1 MDHPSN
7 QWDKPATHTAP
18 LPAARAVR
26 VGQPRMLIIGGG
38 FAGATLARALERRLP
53 QADITL
59 LSQENY
65 ITYSPLLPEV
75 VGASILPSHVVA
87 PLRQM
92 VRRARVRTVRVTRI
106 DLAVKQVHY
115 DGEGRG
121 VFEYDHLVLA
131 YGTQAN
137 LELTPGMARHA
148 LPLKTV
154 GDALFLRN
162 RIIARLEQAELADND
177 AARAWLTTFVVVGG
191 GFSGVE
197 VAGEISDFLHASN
210 AYYAC
215 LERKP
220 RVVLIHSGKHLLPE
234 LPEALGRF
242 TERALQKRGV
252 EVLLNMRTKEVDER
266 GVILNNAEQIVAGSV
281 ICTIGTRA
289 NRLTDGLPVETLRGR
304 IVTHPDMSVPDY
316 PGVWALGDC
325 AAVPN
330 ARDGAISS
338 PTAQFALRQARQL
351 ADNLALSLQQH
362 ATRAFN
368 FKPKG
373 VMSAIGHNRAV
384 ASVFGVN
391 LVGFPAWLLWRGFY
405 LLNVPTLARKARLF
419 LEWNWAMFFPPD
431 TSHLRFTRT
440 ERQDVAS
447 GTHPDE
453 TE

>member
-1 MDHPSN
+1 VQSASETTAY
-7 QWDKPATHTAP
+7 PAQ
-18 LPAARAVR
+18 R
-26 VGQPRMLIIGGG
+26 VLIIGGG
-38 FAGATLARALERRLP
+38 FAGATLTRALERRVP
-53 QADITL
+53 HAYITL

-65 ITYSPLLPEV
+65 ITYSPLLAEV

-92 VRRARVRTVRVTRI
+92 VRHARVRTVQVSRI
-106 DLAVKQVHY
+106 DLVAKQVHY
-115 DGEGRG
+115 QGEDCGL
-121 VFEYDHLVLA
+121 FEYDHLVLA
-131 YGTQAN
+131 YGNQAN
-137 LELTPGMARHA
+137 LTLTPGMARHA

-162 RIIARLEQAELADND
+162 RIIARLERAELADDD
-177 AARAWLTTFVVVGG
+177 ALRAWLTTFVVIGG

-197 VAGEISDFLHASN
+197 VAGEISDFLHASR
-210 AYYAC
+210 AYYGC
-215 LERKP
+215 LRHKP

-234 LPEALGRF
+234 LPETLGRYS
-242 TERALQKRGV
+242 ESALLKRGV
-252 EVLLNMRTKEVDER
+252 EIYLNMRTQVVDER
-266 GVILNNAEQIVAGSV
+266 GVLLNNGEQILAGSV

-289 NRLTDGLPVETLRGR
+289 NTLTDGLPVETLRGR
-304 IVTHPDMSVPDY
+304 IVTQADMSVPGY

-330 ARDGAISS
+330 AHDSAISS
-338 PTAQFALRQARQL
+338 PTAQFALRQAHQL
-351 ADNLALSLQQH
+351 AANLALSLQQR
-362 ATRAFN
+362 ATRSFD

-391 LVGFPAWLLWRGFY
+391 MVGFPAWLLWRGFY

-440 ERQDVAS
+440 ERQDVEATQS
-447 GTHPDE
+447 VDE
-453 TE
+453 

>member
-1 MDHPSN
+1 MDHSSSQGVSQRCTP
-7 QWDKPATHTAP
+7 P
-18 LPAARAVR
+18 LPAALAVR
-26 VGQPRMLIIGGG
+26 AGQPRILIIGGG
-38 FAGATLARALERRLP
+38 FAGATLARKLERRLP
-53 QADITL
+53 YADITL

-75 VGASILPSHVVA
+75 VGASVLPSHVVA

-92 VRRARVRTVRVTRI
+92 VRHARVRTVRVTRI
-106 DLAVKQVHY
+106 DLAAKQVHY

-148 LPLKTV
+148 LPLKSV

-162 RIIARLEQAELADND
+162 RIIAHLEQAELADNEV
-177 AARAWLTTFVVVGG
+177 ARTWFTTFVVVGG

-197 VAGEISDFLHASN
+197 VAGEISDFLHASR

-220 RVVLIHSGKHLLPE
+220 LVVLIHSGNHLLPE
-234 LPEALGRF
+234 LPEVLGRF
-242 TERALQKRGV
+242 AERTLLKRGV
-252 EVLLNMRTKEVDER
+252 EVLLNMRTKAVDER
-266 GVILNNAEQIVAGSV
+266 RVILNNAEQIVTGNV

-289 NRLTDGLPVETLRGR
+289 NRLTEGLSVETLRDR
-304 IVTHPDMSVPDY
+304 IVTNPDMSVPGY

-351 ADNLALSLQQH
+351 SGNLALSLQQRT
-362 ATRAFN
+362 TRAFN

-391 LVGFPAWLLWRGFY
+391 LAGFPAWLLWRGFY

>member
-1 MDHPSN
+1 MNHASLQPS
-7 QWDKPATHTAP
+7 
-18 LPAARAVR
+18 
-26 VGQPRMLIIGGG
+26 QPRLLIVGGG
-38 FAGATLARALERRLP
+38 FAGATLTRALERRLP

-92 VRRARVRTVRVTRI
+92 VRHARVRTVRVTRI
-106 DLAVKQVHY
+106 DLAAKQVHY
-115 DGEGRG
+115 GGKECG
-121 VFEYDHLVLA
+121 VFDYDHLVLA

-154 GDALFLRN
+154 GDALYLRN
-162 RIIARLEQAELADND
+162 RIIARLEQAELADN
-177 AARAWLTTFVVVGG
+177 AATREWLTTFVVVGG

-197 VAGEISDFLHASN
+197 VAGEINDFLRASR

-215 LERKP
+215 LERQP
-220 RVVLIHSGKHLLPE
+220 RVVLIHSGKYLLPE
-234 LPEALGRF
+234 LPEKQGRYA
-242 TERALQKRGV
+242 ERALRRRGV
-252 EVLLNMRTKEVDER
+252 EVRLNLRTAQVDDRGILLS
-266 GVILNNAEQIVAGSV
+266 NAEQIAAGTV

-289 NRLTDGLPVETLRGR
+289 NTLTDGLPVETLRGR
-304 IVTHPDMSVPDY
+304 IVTHPDMSVPGY

-330 ARDGAISS
+330 ARDGALSS

-351 ADNLALSLQQH
+351 ADNLKRSLQQR
-362 ATRAFN
+362 ATRPFN

-384 ASVFGVN
+384 ASVYGVA
-391 LVGFPAWLLWRGFY
+391 LSGFPAWLLWRGFY
-405 LLNVPTLARKARLF
+405 LINVPTLARKARLY

-440 ERQDVAS
+440 SREDAGAGMQAGES
-447 GTHPDE
+447 E
-453 TE
+453 